1 MASLLLEDISITVSE
16 PLEETVV
23 AEVPRSRSRFRLLS
37 RLVET
42 AVSSEVSPTGSVDLL
57 NGAIGISSITFD
69 DDGANVA
76 TDVTVTASA
85 ATGLAV
91 AVNSITGDLTLG
103 GITVGGG
110 TLGDVAVSDIAMS
123 GTSFVITGK

>member
-1 MASLLLEDISITVSE
+1 MAQSVSVASL
-16 PLEETVV
+16 
-23 AEVPRSRSRFRLLS
+23 
-37 RLVET
+37 
-42 AVSSEVSPTGSVDLL
+42 
-57 NGAIGISSITFD
+57 D

-103 GITVGGG
+103 GITVGG
-110 TLGDVAVSDIAMS
+110 DSNP
-123 GTSFVITGK
+123 